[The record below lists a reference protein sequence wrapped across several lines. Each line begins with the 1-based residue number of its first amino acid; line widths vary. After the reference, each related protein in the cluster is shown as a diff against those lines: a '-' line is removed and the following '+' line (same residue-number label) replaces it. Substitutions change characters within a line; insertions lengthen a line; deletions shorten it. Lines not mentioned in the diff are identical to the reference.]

1 MYETILYE
9 ISGSVAQLTM
19 NRPDKY
25 NAFTGQMLEEMS
37 SALKKA
43 ARDEEVRCILLT
55 GAGKAFNAGQDLGDV
70 LGADTQETASSHGE
84 VLRKRYNPLI
94 MQICNMEK
102 PVIAVINGAAAGA
115 GMSIALAC
123 DLRIMSEKAY
133 FVNAFVSIGLVPDSG
148 GCYFLP
154 RLVGLGKAMELAITG
169 ERISAEEAY
178 RIGLANR
185 VCSAEQFSAEA
196 GQLAAKLAQMP
207 TRAIGLIKRTMHKG
221 LDMSLAQVLEYE
233 AYAQEIAGNTED
245 HREGIQA
252 FLEKR
257 LPLFK
262 GV

>member
-9 ISGSVAQLTM
+9 VSGNVARLTM

-25 NAFTGQMLEEMS
+25 NAFTGQMLEEMK

-43 ARDEEVRCILLT
+43 AKDREVRCVLLM

-70 LGADTQETASSHGE
+70 QGAESQKSAPHYGE
-84 VLRKRYNPLI
+84 ILRERYNPLI
-94 MQICNMEK
+94 LQLYNLEK
-102 PVIAVINGAAAGA
+102 PVIAVIQGAAAGA

-154 RLVGLGKAMELAITG
+154 RLVGLGKAIELAMTG
-169 ERISAEEAY
+169 ERIPAEEAY
-178 RIGLANR
+178 RLGLANH
-185 VCSAEQFSAEA
+185 VCSAEQLAHKADE
-196 GQLAAKLAQMP
+196 LAAKLARMP
-207 TRAIGLIKRTMHKG
+207 TRAIGLIKRTMYKG
-221 LDMSLAQVLEYE
+221 LDMNLAQTLEYE

-257 LPLFK
+257 LPSFK

>member
-70 LGADTQETASSHGE
+70 LGADTQETALSHGE

-94 MQICNMEK
+94 MQICKMEK

-133 FVNAFVSIGLVPDSG
+133 FVNAFVRSVL
-148 GCYFLP
+148 F
-154 RLVGLGKAMELAITG
+154 
-169 ERISAEEAY
+169 
-178 RIGLANR
+178 
-185 VCSAEQFSAEA
+185 
-196 GQLAAKLAQMP
+196 P
-207 TRAIGLIKRTMHKG
+207 TRGAVTSCHALSAWARRW
-221 LDMSLAQVLEYE
+221 
-233 AYAQEIAGNTED
+233 NC
-245 HREGIQA
+245 
-252 FLEKR
+252 
-257 LPLFK
+257 P
-262 GV
+262 

>member
-94 MQICNMEK
+94 MQICKMEK

-133 FVNAFVSIGLVPDSG
+133 FVNAFVRSVL
-148 GCYFLP
+148 F
-154 RLVGLGKAMELAITG
+154 
-169 ERISAEEAY
+169 
-178 RIGLANR
+178 
-185 VCSAEQFSAEA
+185 
-196 GQLAAKLAQMP
+196 P
-207 TRAIGLIKRTMHKG
+207 TRGLLLLATPCRLGQGDGTVHNRGTHLGGRG
-221 LDMSLAQVLEYE
+221 LSYWSGQSCMLCGAVLC
-233 AYAQEIAGNTED
+233 
-245 HREGIQA
+245 
-252 FLEKR
+252 
-257 LPLFK
+257 
-262 GV
+262 

>member
-9 ISGSVAQLTM
+9 VSDGVAQMTM

-25 NAFTGQMLEEMS
+25 NAFTGQMIAEMIN
-37 SALKKA
+37 ALKQAGK
-43 ARDEEVRCILLT
+43 DEAVRCIILM

-70 LGADTQETASSHGE
+70 QGADTQGAAPNHGD
-84 VLRKRYNPLI
+84 VLRERYNPLI
-94 MQICNMEK
+94 MQLRNTEK
-102 PVIAVINGAAAGA
+102 PIVAAVNGVAAGA

-133 FVNAFVSIGLVPDSG
+133 FVNAFVNIGLVPDSG

-154 RLVGLGKAMELAITG
+154 RLVGMGKALELAMTG
-169 ERISAEEAY
+169 ERISADEAY

-185 VCSAEQFSAEA
+185 VCSAEQFTAEA
-196 GQLAAKLAQMP
+196 GQLAAKLAKLP

-221 LDMSLAQVLEYE
+221 LDMNLAQTLEHE
-233 AYAQEIAGNTED
+233 AYAQEIAGNTDD

-257 LPLFK
+257 PPVFK